1 MTLKIGII
9 GSSAGNGHP
18 YSWSAIF
25 NGYDSKAMQA
35 SGYPVILE
43 YLNKEKW
50 PDARIQ
56 DAKVT
61 SIWTQDKNLS
71 EHIAKSSLIENISS
85 NLDELQKKVDAIL
98 LARDDAEN
106 HLKFARQFLI
116 AGKPIYIDKPI
127 ALTMSSLKQLYK
139 YQQYDGQIFT
149 CSALRYSP
157 ELILTAGRKKKI
169 GQIVSIS
176 SSIPNSWEKYAVH
189 IIEPV
194 LKMLNEDD
202 KPKQIK
208 KISKLNEATTL
219 EVEWE
224 SGVFT
229 SFSTLGNIQE
239 PVKIHII
246 GKKGELNLIFEN
258 TFTAFKNT
266 LEDFI
271 SGILTG
277 ECKSPFAFNAKV
289 VNLIERGI
297 K

>member
-1 MTLKIGII
+1 MTLKLGII
-9 GSSAGNGHP
+9 GSSPGNGHP

-25 NGYDSKAMQA
+25 NGYDSKTMEA
-35 SGYPVILE
+35 SGYPVISE

-50 PDARIQ
+50 PDARIL

-61 SIWTQDKNLS
+61 SIWTQDKELS

-85 NLDELQKKVDAIL
+85 NLDELQKKVDAVL

-106 HLKFARQFLI
+106 HLEFAYQFLI

-127 ALTMSSLKQLYK
+127 ALSVSSLNELFQ

-157 ELILTAGRKKKI
+157 ELMLTAERKKQI
-169 GQIVSIS
+169 GKIVSIS

-194 LKMLNEDD
+194 LKMLDEDD
-202 KPKQIK
+202 RPKQIQ
-208 KISKLNEATTL
+208 KISELNEAKKL
-219 EVEWE
+219 KVKWK
-224 SGVFT
+224 SGVLT
-229 SFSTLGNIQE
+229 SFSTLGNHKE
-239 PVKIHII
+239 PIKIHII
-246 GKKGELNLIFEN
+246 GKNGELNLIFEN
-258 TFTAFKNT
+258 TFIAFKNA

-277 ECKSPFAFNAKV
+277 ECKSPFEFNAKV